1 MGAAAREPGLS
12 GAVAVGAAT
21 LLALSLLA
29 FWPRYL
35 SRPAAAVDGYT
46 HLHAMLGTAWVVM
59 LIAQALLVRAG
70 RLAPHRVLGRVSYIV
85 APAFALSGLLLAHD
99 RFSRMAAATF
109 EQEAYSLYLPLSAM
123 VLFASAYALA
133 MRYRRR
139 YRLHARL
146 MACTA
151 LLLVDPVAG
160 RVLGFYLP
168 ELPALWQYQAITFG
182 AECVLAVAL
191 LRSLP
196 PQSQDRRH
204 FGWFVAVFVLVL
216 GLWFVLPYTAGW
228 LTFATWF
235 RGLPLT

>member
-1 MGAAAREPGLS
+1 MRPAPREPGLS
-12 GAVAVGAAT
+12 AAVAVGAAT
-21 LLALSLLA
+21 LLALSVPA
-29 FWPRYL
+29 FWPLYL
-35 SRPAAAVDGYT
+35 SRPAAAVDAYT
-46 HLHAMLGTAWVVM
+46 HVHAMLGTAWVVM

-70 RLAPHRVLGRVSYIV
+70 RLGPHRVLGRASYLV
-85 APAFALSGLLLAHD
+85 APAFVLSGLLLAHY
-99 RFSRMAAATF
+99 RFSRMEAATF
-109 EQEAYSLYLPLSAM
+109 EREADSLYLPLSVT
-123 VLFASAYALA
+123 VLFASAYTLA
-133 MRYRRR
+133 VRYRRR

-160 RVLGFYLP
+160 RVMGFYLP

-182 AECVLAVAL
+182 VEGVLAVAL

-196 PQSQDRRH
+196 PQSQDRRQ
-204 FGWFVAVFVLVL
+204 FGWFVAVFALVQ
-216 GLWFVLPYTAGW
+216 GLWFVLPQTAPW